1 MAVIGQRASARAA
14 GVRVV
19 VTDTK
24 LTVEVGDDGIGG
36 AVFQTAGHGLAGLA
50 DRVGALGGTLQLEST
65 RSSGT
70 ILRADIPL
78 PEADDHP
85 AR

>member
-1 MAVIGQRASARAA
+1 
-14 GVRVV
+14 
-19 VTDTK
+19 
-24 LTVEVGDDGIGG
+24 
-36 AVFQTAGHGLAGLA
+36 
-50 DRVGALGGTLQLEST
+50 VGALGGTLQLESP

-78 PEADDHP
+78 PEADDQA